1 MYTNF
6 IKNNKYQIFKNVS
19 STSLTDMEANAQCAK
34 KAGFEVLQHKHFK
47 KPQGEPITFDR
58 KEYT

>member
-34 KAGFEVLQHKHFK
+34 KAGFEVL
-47 KPQGEPITFDR
+47 
-58 KEYT
+58 